1 MGFDSKK
8 IQDVNY
14 IIEFTQCSPVGM
26 TILFM
31 HILSDS
37 IIALLMENQNYSSQ
51 LDLSQLS

>member
-1 MGFDSKK
+1 MGFNSKK

-31 HILSDS
+31 HILSVLS
-37 IIALLMENQNYSSQ
+37 TALLMEN
-51 LDLSQLS
+51 